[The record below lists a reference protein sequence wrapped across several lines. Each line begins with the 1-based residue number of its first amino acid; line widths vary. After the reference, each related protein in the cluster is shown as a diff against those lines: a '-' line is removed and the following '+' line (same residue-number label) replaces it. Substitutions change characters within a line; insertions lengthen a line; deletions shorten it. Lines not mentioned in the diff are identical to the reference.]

1 MGLVVGLDSE
11 TYREGLTILAHTAPV
26 RVEPSP
32 SGARVERAVGGLV
45 SALMG
50 VLRQKHHAWV
60 ALPVQGAA
68 AEQINAA
75 MPCAF
80 TPVAFD
86 QELYEGFYWHVAN
99 GTLWPLYHSLPQ
111 YVLPFCP
118 QHWKSYKAV
127 NLAFAQTACSAA
139 RRDGWVWVHDYHL
152 SLAPAL
158 LRQNAEAWQGK
169 IAFFLHTPFPC
180 WDLFRTLPCHKEIL
194 RGMLGADRIGF
205 HTNSYRTN
213 FAHCVRDALGVQPDP
228 NEPNTL
234 LYQGRRVQLRASPL
248 GVDAREIKRQA
259 QQPDVR
265 QAAQELRERINVEF
279 LLLGVDRL
287 DYTKGI
293 DARLRIFEALLES
306 EPGLRGRVTLL
317 QLCVPTRGRLTHYQQ
332 LRTQVEQLV
341 GHINGRFGE
350 PGWVPVISL
359 HHSLLPSQLL
369 AWYVAADMLLVTPWR
384 DGMNLV
390 AQEYVA
396 AHAGCPGSLV
406 LSRFAGAAAKVL
418 RDAVLIDP
426 GKPKSAARRIAEEL
440 RVPPERRQATLQHLL
455 QQLTRCDINNFTE
468 ACLAS

>member
-1 MGLVVGLDSE
+1 MGTDAGTV
-11 TYREGLTILAHTAPV
+11 RERLTILAHTAPV
-26 RVEPSP
+26 RVVASP
-32 SGARVERAVGGLV
+32 SGARAERVVGGLV

-50 VLRQKHHAWV
+50 VLRRKHHVWV
-60 ALPVQGAA
+60 ALPVKGADT
-68 AEQINAA
+68 EQVNAA

-80 TPVAFD
+80 APVAFD
-86 QELYEGFYWHVAN
+86 QASYEGFYWHVAN

-118 QHWKSYKAV
+118 QHWESYKAV
-127 NLAFAQTACSAA
+127 NVAFARTACGTA
-139 RRDGWVWVHDYHL
+139 RRDGWVWIHDYHL

-158 LRQNAEAWQGK
+158 LRQNAGDWQGK

-180 WDLFRTLPCHKEIL
+180 WDIFRTLPCHKEIL
-194 RGMLGADRIGF
+194 QGMLGADRIGF
-205 HTNSYRTN
+205 HTDSYRAN
-213 FAHCVRDALGVQPDP
+213 FSHCVRNALGIEPDP

-234 LYQGRRVQLRASPL
+234 LYQGRRIQLRVAPV
-248 GVDAREIKRQA
+248 GVDARGIKQRA
-259 QQPDVR
+259 QQSDVCR
-265 QAAQELRERINVEF
+265 AAQKLREHINVEF

-306 EPGLRGRVTLL
+306 EPRLRGRVTLL

-332 LRTQVEQLV
+332 LRAQVEQLV

-359 HHSLLPSQLL
+359 HHGLPPDQLP

-396 AHAGCPGSLV
+396 AHAERPGSLV
-406 LSRFAGAAAKVL
+406 LSRFAGAAEKVL
-418 RDAVLIDP
+418 RDAVLINP
-426 GKPKSAARRIAEEL
+426 GAPKAAARRIAEEL
-440 RVPPERRQATLQHLL
+440 RAPPEHKQAGLQHLFH
-455 QQLTRCDINNFTE
+455 QLTRCDVNGFAD
-468 ACLAS
+468 ACLGP